1 MFTWRMRDAR
11 VNSPRSICTAVGG
24 VYPYA
29 LYSYL
34 LSIIVIIKKG
44 NGQWVYAM
52 RHPVFSIQYSVF
64 GSVNDNGKAMQT
76 FADVFVF
83 RFGPPVRFSIEIHF
97 YLASKSFDI
106 ASKWSTPTTWLM
118 IYSK

>member
-1 MFTWRMRDAR
+1 MQMFTWRMRDAR

-83 RFGPPVRFSIEIHF
+83 RFGPPVRFSLFAFVAVVSH
-97 YLASKSFDI
+97 SFSISYPRAD
-106 ASKWSTPTTWLM
+106 AA
-118 IYSK
+118 